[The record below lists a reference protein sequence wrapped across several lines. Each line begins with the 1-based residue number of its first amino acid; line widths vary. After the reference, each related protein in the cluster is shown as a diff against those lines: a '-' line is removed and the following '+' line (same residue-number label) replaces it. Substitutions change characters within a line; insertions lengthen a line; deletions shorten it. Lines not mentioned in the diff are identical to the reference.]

1 MNKNIK
7 LEILDLGNDEYK
19 KLKNNLSHL
28 LHYLSPIWNKN
39 FFFEDEYAANTV
51 CSQGVIDYTVDML
64 GLNFFNKVLNRL
76 YKSSLVQWIK
86 VMQYNSNFLN
96 QELTNNTIDVF
107 LNSQN
112 QIKLRENQVIVRH
125 YNDLVLSKNKLM
137 KYDFLNFEMLYN
149 VLKLIQASLSYYEL
163 KNHIQKSKIQDA
175 IKIDWN
181 DVDPKLEPKEI
192 EILEII
198 EE

>member
-7 LEILDLGNDEYK
+7 LEILDLKNDEYK
-19 KLKNNLSHL
+19 KLKDNLSHL
-28 LHYLSPIWNKN
+28 LHYLNPVWNKN
-39 FFFEDEYAANTV
+39 VFFEDEYAVNVV
-51 CSQGVIDYTVDML
+51 CSQGVIDYTIDML
-64 GLNFFNKVLNRL
+64 GIAFFNKALNKL
-76 YKSSLVQWIK
+76 YKSALVQWIE

-112 QIKLRENQVIVRH
+112 QIKLRENWVVVRH

-149 VLKLIQASLSYYEL
+149 MLKLIQASLSYYEL

-175 IKIDWN
+175 IEIDWN
-181 DVDPKLEPKEI
+181 DVAPKLDSKEI